1 MREARQTAGPGKKR
15 IGLALASIHTGSG
28 RNVWSTF
35 AREAAGDL
43 NLFIFPGGVLNS
55 PSDLEY
61 LRNPIYSLLNPRN
74 IDGLVVWSS
83 SIGDTVSPGEFLD
96 FHRSFESLPYI
107 TIAHKIPGR
116 PCVKFDAY
124 RGMKDL
130 VGHFIASHQARKI
143 AFLRGPLGHLSSQER
158 FQGYRDALAEA
169 GIPRD
174 ENLVSDP
181 VDWTMGAAACAQ
193 LVDSR
198 RLLPGRDFDTLI
210 GSSDLM
216 IPPAVQYISRLG
228 YQVPADYRV
237 GGFND
242 TIEGKVLSPPLTT
255 VHLPYAGLVGESF
268 RILRELFSGK
278 FRDKDGWEDS
288 RDADLSCRVIIRG
301 SCGCPARNFPSLEE
315 GEIDSVSAPLIR
327 ALRESPG
334 PAFFDLFQKTFTAF
348 LDSGGDA
355 GSFLEVIQR
364 LRAAPEAA
372 GSAGLVNELFGIVAQ
387 AQEHS
392 YTYSQYQ
399 LEKRHTALNSL
410 KCELLGTRDRRAL
423 IESLA
428 RHLPGIGIMTASV
441 VLSEDHRMSE
451 YAGGFSPEGIVAG
464 EGRRFPAER
473 LLPPELEGQYSRGIF
488 LVQPLFIENRFLGH
502 FVHNVPFY
510 DGVILEELR
519 STISNALKGIFL
531 FEEAYR
537 AKQIAERAERAKTEF
552 LAAIGNSLYDPFAEI
567 IDRMG
572 GLESWL
578 GGAKSGLGS
587 GPEAAGLEERIGAL
601 KSLAILRQERTNY
614 LMELSLSQ
622 IDELSFK
629 KSLFHIA
636 DLLPE
641 LGPGPFPL
649 LAGDTARLR
658 DAFALIREI
667 YGDGVSA
674 NPRPGG
680 LEINFSTRT
689 PPETSSRHTLFLT
702 ERIVLLHQG
711 ELAWNT
717 GGCSVLLPWI
727 TYSGQDAARATKERN
742 RYILALSPLPVN
754 LGAVFGLPLVRNL
767 EKASAAPAQAAF
779 IAWDADAEGWEG
791 FEKVAALSSLPDFF
805 HTPFLCFARSL
816 WGETLSAAVEA
827 RIRGEKNRAVLFIGV
842 GEKLFSSWVEP
853 DRRLHIASAS
863 ELAGAAA
870 RVLPSLIVLGSIDI
884 EAISAIRSHP
894 ATAMIPLIVVPQR
907 MGSPR
912 EVTELS
918 RFPRVV
924 LCHRSVANSAEF
936 CLRARAIAAGDDIL
950 PIYTGTLVK
959 KALLYFDEHAKSHI
973 SRWKLADTVN
983 VSEDYLT
990 RIFHREMGCSLWEYL
1005 NLYRVYLAA
1014 DLLTRTGDTI
1024 SEIAARTGFQDQAYF
1039 CRVFKKIYGKTPGQL
1054 RSAKK
1059 APPPVER

>member
-1 MREARQTAGPGKKR
+1 MSGSGKKR
-15 IGLALASIHTGSG
+15 IGLALASIHTGSA

-35 AREAAGDL
+35 AREAAGEM

-55 PSDLEY
+55 LPDREY
-61 LRNPIYSLLNPRN
+61 LRNPLYSLLNPRN

-83 SIGDTVSPGEFLD
+83 SIGDTLSPGEFLD
-96 FHRSFESLPYI
+96 FHRSFGSLPYI

-130 VGHFIASHQARKI
+130 VSHYIAFHGARKI
-143 AFLRGPLGHLSSQER
+143 AFLRGPSSHLSAQER
-158 FQGYRDALAEA
+158 FKGYRDALAGA
-169 GIPRD
+169 GLPFD

-181 VDWTMGAAACAQ
+181 VGWTEGAAACSQ
-193 LVDSR
+193 LVSTR
-198 RLLPGRDFDTLI
+198 RLLPGGDFDTLI

-216 IPPAVQYISRLG
+216 ILPAVQYISRLG

-242 TIEGKVLSPPLTT
+242 TMEGRVLSPPLTT
-255 VHLPYAGLVGESF
+255 VHLPYAGLAGESF
-268 RILRELFSGK
+268 RILRELFSPD
-278 FRDKDGWEDS
+278 FRDQEGWDDS
-288 RDADLSCRVIIRG
+288 RDADLSCAVIIRG
-301 SCGCPARNFPSLEE
+301 SCGCPARNFPGLEE
-315 GEIDSVSAPLIR
+315 REIDRITAPLVR
-327 ALRESPG
+327 ALREG
-334 PAFFDLFQKTFTAF
+334 PEAVFLDLFQKTFTAF
-348 LDSGGDA
+348 LDSDGDA
-355 GSFLEVIQR
+355 GTFLEVIILR
-364 LRAAPEAA
+364 LRAAAEED
-372 GSAGLVNELFGIVAQ
+372 GSSGLIDGLFGIAVQ
-387 AQEHS
+387 VQEHA
-392 YTYSQYQ
+392 YTYSRYQ

-410 KCELLGTRDRRAL
+410 KCELLGTRDRRGL

-428 RHLPGIGIMTASV
+428 RHLPGIGIMTAAV
-441 VLSEDHRMSE
+441 VLSEDHLMSE
-451 YAGGFSPEGIVAG
+451 CVGSFSPEGIIAG
-464 EGRRFPAER
+464 EGRRFPSDL
-473 LLPPELEGQYSRGIF
+473 LLPPELEGQYTRGTF

-502 FVHNVPFY
+502 FVHNVPFF

-519 STISNALKGIFL
+519 STVSNALKGIFL

-567 IDRMG
+567 IEKIG

-578 GGAKSGLGS
+578 GAAKSGRPS
-587 GPEAAGLEERIGAL
+587 GPEAAALKKRIGVL
-601 KSLAILRQERTNY
+601 KSLALRRQERTNY

-629 KSLFHIA
+629 KSLFSIA

-641 LGPGPFPL
+641 LGSGPFPL
-649 LAGDTARLR
+649 LSGDTARLQ
-658 DAFALIREI
+658 DAFTLIRET
-667 YGDGVSA
+667 YSGEFSA
-674 NPRPGG
+674 NLRPGG
-680 LEINFSTRT
+680 LEINFTTRT
-689 PPETSSRHTLFLT
+689 LPEVSSRHTLLLA

-717 GGCSVLLPWI
+717 KGCSVLLPWI
-727 TYSGQDAARATKERN
+727 SYSGQDTGRAAKERN

-754 LGAVFGLPLVRNL
+754 LGALFGLPLTRNL
-767 EKASAAPAQAAF
+767 EKAAAAPAQAAF
-779 IAWDADAEGWEG
+779 IAWDAEAEGWEG
-791 FEKVAALSSLPDFF
+791 FEKAAALGSLPDFF
-805 HTPFLCFARSL
+805 HTPFLCFGRSL
-816 WGETLSAAVEA
+816 SGETLSAAVEA
-827 RIRGEKNRAVLFIGV
+827 RMRGEKNRAVLFIGV

-853 DRRLHIASAS
+853 DRRLHISSAS
-863 ELAGAAA
+863 ELAGAAV
-870 RVLPSLIVLGSIDI
+870 RVLPSLIVLGSVDI
-884 EAISAIRSHP
+884 EAVNAVRSHP
-894 ATAMIPLIVVPQR
+894 ATAMIPLIVVPER
-907 MGSPR
+907 IGGLR
-912 EVTELS
+912 EVTELG

-924 LCHRSVANSAEF
+924 LCHRSVADSAEF
-936 CLRARAIAAGDDIL
+936 GVRARAIAAGDDIL

-959 KALLYFDEHAKSHI
+959 KALLYFDEHAESHI

-1024 SEIAARTGFQDQAYF
+1024 YEIAARAGFQDQAYF

-1059 APPPVER
+1059 AVKPNPDS

>member
-1 MREARQTAGPGKKR
+1 MSGSGKKR
-15 IGLALASIHTGSG
+15 IGLALASIHTGSA

-55 PSDLEY
+55 SPDLEY

-83 SIGDTVSPGEFLD
+83 SIGDTVSPAEFLD
-96 FHRSFESLPYI
+96 FHRSFESLPYV

-124 RGMKDL
+124 QGMKDL
-130 VGHFIASHQARKI
+130 VGHFIASHRARRI
-143 AFLRGPLGHLSSQER
+143 AFLRGPLSHLSSRER
-158 FQGYRDALAEA
+158 FEGYRDALSGA
-169 GIPRD
+169 GIPYD
-174 ENLVSDP
+174 EKLVSDP
-181 VDWTMGAAACAQ
+181 VEWTKGAAACAQ

-198 RLLPGRDFDTLI
+198 HLLPGRDFDALI
-210 GSSDLM
+210 GSSDMM
-216 IPPAVQYISRLG
+216 ILPAIQYISCLG

-242 TIEGKVLSPPLTT
+242 TIESRVLSPPLTT
-255 VHLPYAGLVGESF
+255 VHLPYAGLAGESF
-268 RILRELFSGK
+268 RILRELFGGN
-278 FRDKDGWEDS
+278 FQNQDCGWEDS
-288 RDADLSCRVIIRG
+288 RDADLPCRVIIRG
-301 SCGCPARNFPSLEE
+301 SCGCPARNFPGLEE
-315 GEIDSVSAPLIR
+315 REIDGISAPLIR

-334 PAFFDLFQKTFTAF
+334 PDFFDLFQKDFTAF
-348 LDSGGDA
+348 LESGGDA
-355 GSFLEVIQR
+355 DSFLEVIQR
-364 LRAAPEAA
+364 LRSAPEAV
-372 GSAGLVNELFGIVAQ
+372 GSAGLVDELFGIIVQ
-387 AQEHS
+387 AQEHG
-392 YTYSQYQ
+392 YTHSRYQ

-428 RHLPGIGIMTASV
+428 RHLPGIGIVTAAV
-441 VLSEDHRMSE
+441 VLSEDHRVSE
-451 YAGGFSPEGIVAG
+451 CVGGFSPEGVVAG
-464 EGRRFPAER
+464 DGRPFPAER
-473 LLPPELEGQYSRGIF
+473 LLPPELEGQYSRGSF

-519 STISNALKGIFL
+519 STVSNALKGIFL

-537 AKQIAERAERAKTEF
+537 AKQIAEQAERAKTEF
-552 LAAIGNSLYDPFAEI
+552 LAAIGNSFYDPFAEI
-567 IDRMG
+567 IERIG

-578 GGAKSGLGS
+578 EAESGPGS
-587 GPEAAGLEERIGAL
+587 GSGAPGLEERIGAL
-601 KSLAILRQERTNY
+601 KSLAVRRQERTNY

-667 YGDGVSA
+667 YSDEVSA
-674 NPRPGG
+674 SLRPGG

-689 PPETSSRHTLFLT
+689 PPEASFRHTLFLA

-711 ELAWNT
+711 ELAWST
-717 GGCSVLLPWI
+717 RACSVLLPWI
-727 TYSGQDAARATKERN
+727 SYSGQDAARTAKERN

-754 LGAVFGLPLVRNL
+754 LGAVFGLPLMRNL

-791 FEKVAALSSLPDFF
+791 FEKAAALGSLPDFF

-816 WGETLSAAVEA
+816 SGETLSAAVEA
-827 RIRGEKNRAVLFIGV
+827 RMRDKKTQAVLFIGV
-842 GEKLFSSWVEP
+842 EEKLFDSWVEP
-853 DRRLHIASAS
+853 DRRMHIASAS

-870 RVLPSLIVLGSIDI
+870 RVPPSLIVLGSIDI
-884 EAISAIRSHP
+884 EAVNTVRDHP
-894 ATAMIPLIVVPQR
+894 ATAMIPLIVVPER
-907 MGSPR
+907 IESLR
-912 EVTELS
+912 EVTELG
-918 RFPRVV
+918 RFPQVV

-936 CLRARAIAAGDDIL
+936 GLRARAVAAGDDIL

-959 KALLYFDEHAKSHI
+959 KALLYFDEHAESHI

-1024 SEIAARTGFQDQAYF
+1024 YEIAARTGFQDQAYF

-1059 APPPVER
+1059 ALKPGIKPACE

>member
-1 MREARQTAGPGKKR
+1 MSGPGKKR
-15 IGLALASIHTGSG
+15 IGLALASIHTGSA

-55 PSDLEY
+55 SPDLEY

-74 IDGLVVWSS
+74 LDGLVVWSS

-96 FHRSFESLPYI
+96 FHRSFESLPYVS
-107 TIAHKIPGR
+107 IAHKIPGR
-116 PCVKFDAY
+116 PCVKFNAY
-124 RGMKDL
+124 QGMKDL
-130 VGHFIASHQARKI
+130 AGHFITSHGARRI
-143 AFLRGPLGHLSSQER
+143 AFLRGPGGHLSSRER
-158 FQGYRDALAEA
+158 FEGYRDALAGA
-169 GIPRD
+169 GIPYD
-174 ENLVSDP
+174 EKLVSDP
-181 VDWTMGAAACAQ
+181 FDWTKGAAACAQ

-228 YQVPADYRV
+228 YRVPADYRV

-242 TIEGKVLSPPLTT
+242 TIEGRVLSPPLTT
-255 VHLPYAGLVGESF
+255 VHLPYAGLAGESF
-268 RILRELFSGK
+268 RILRELFGGN
-278 FRDKDGWEDS
+278 FQDQGAREDS
-288 RDADLSCRVIIRG
+288 LDADLPCRVIIRG
-301 SCGCPARNFPSLEE
+301 SCGCLARNSPGLEE
-315 GEIDSVSAPLIR
+315 KEIGGISATLIR

-334 PAFFDLFQKTFTAF
+334 PAFFDFFQKTFAAF

-355 GSFLEVIQR
+355 GTFLELVRR

-372 GSAGLVNELFGIVAQ
+372 SSPGLADELFGIIARV
-387 AQEHS
+387 EEDS
-392 YTYSQYQ
+392 YTYSRYQ

-410 KCELLGTRDRRAL
+410 KCELLGTRERRGL

-428 RHLPGIGIMTASV
+428 RHLPGIGIVTASV

-451 YAGGFSPEGIVAG
+451 CVGGFSPEGVIAG
-464 EGRRFPAER
+464 DSRPFPAGK
-473 LLPPELEGQYSRGIF
+473 LLPPELEGQYSRGSF

-519 STISNALKGIFL
+519 STVSNALKGIFL

-567 IDRMG
+567 IERIG

-578 GGAKSGLGS
+578 EAESGPDPGS
-587 GPEAAGLEERIGAL
+587 GAAGLEERIGAL
-601 KSLAILRQERTNY
+601 KSLAVRRQERTNY

-622 IDELSFK
+622 VDELSFK
-629 KSLFHIA
+629 KSLFRIT

-667 YGDGVSA
+667 YSGGVSA
-674 NPRPGG
+674 SLRPGG
-680 LEINFSTRT
+680 LEINFSART
-689 PPETSSRHTLFLT
+689 LPEASARHTLLLA
-702 ERIVLLHQG
+702 ERILLIHQG
-711 ELAWNT
+711 ELARN
-717 GGCSVLLPWI
+717 GEGCSVLLPWI
-727 TYSGQDAARATKERN
+727 TYTGQEAAGTAKARD
-742 RYILALSPLPVN
+742 RYILALSPLPVD
-754 LGAVFGLPLVRNL
+754 LGALFGLPLTENF
-767 EKASAAPAQAAF
+767 EKTAAPGQGEAAF
-779 IAWDADAEGWEG
+779 IAWDAGAESREG
-791 FEKVAALSSLPDFF
+791 FEKAAALASLPDFF
-805 HTPFLCFARSL
+805 HTPFLCFAPSL
-816 WGETLSAAVEA
+816 SGETLGAAVEA
-827 RIRGEKNRAVLFIGV
+827 RMRDKKTQALLFIGV
-842 GEKLFSSWVEP
+842 EEKLFDSWVEP
-853 DRRLHIASAS
+853 DRGLHIASAR
-863 ELAGAAA
+863 ELAGAVA
-870 RVLPSLIVLGSIDI
+870 RVLPSLIVLGALDI
-884 EAISAIRSHP
+884 EAVNAVRSHP
-894 ATAMIPLIVVPQR
+894 ATAAIPLIVVPR
-907 MGSPR
+907 RISGPR
-912 EVTELS
+912 EVAELS

-936 CLRARAIAAGDDIL
+936 GVRARAIAMGDGIL
-950 PIYTGTLVK
+950 PIYTGGLVK
-959 KALLYFDEHAKSHI
+959 KTLLYFDEHAESHI

-990 RIFHREMGCSLWEYL
+990 RIFHREMGCPLWEYL

-1024 SEIAARTGFQDQAYF
+1024 YEIAVRTGFQDQAYF

-1059 APPPVER
+1059 T

>member
-1 MREARQTAGPGKKR
+1 MSGSGKKR
-15 IGLALASIHTGSG
+15 IGLALASIHTGSAQ
-28 RNVWSTF
+28 NVWSTF

-55 PSDLEY
+55 LPDLEY
-61 LRNPIYSLLNPRN
+61 LRNPIYALLNPRN
-74 IDGLVVWSS
+74 LDGLVVWSS
-83 SIGDTVSPGEFLD
+83 SIVDTAPPQEFLD

-124 RGMKDL
+124 KGMKDL
-130 VGHFIASHQARKI
+130 VSHFTAFHQARKI

-158 FQGYRDALAEA
+158 FKGYRDALAEA
-169 GIPRD
+169 GIPYD

-181 VDWTMGAAACAQ
+181 VEWTKGTAACSQ

-198 RLLPGRDFDTLI
+198 RLLPGRNFDALI
-210 GSSDLM
+210 GSSDMM
-216 IPPAVQYISRLG
+216 ILPAVQYISRLG
-228 YQVPADYRV
+228 YRVPSDYRA

-242 TIEGKVLSPPLTT
+242 TIEGRVLSPSLTT
-255 VHLPYAGLVGESF
+255 VHLPYAGLARESF
-268 RILRELFSGK
+268 RILRELFGRK
-278 FRDKDGWEDS
+278 FQEEGGFWEDG
-288 RDADLSCRVIIRG
+288 RDADLSCSVIIRG
-301 SCGCPARNFPSLEE
+301 SCGCPALNSPGLEE
-315 GEIDSVSAPLIR
+315 GEMDRISLPLVQ
-327 ALRESPG
+327 ALREEPG
-334 PAFFDLFQKTFTAF
+334 PAFFDLFQKTFAAF
-348 LDSGGDA
+348 LDSGG
-355 GSFLEVIQR
+355 GVESFLEVIR
-364 LRAAPEAA
+364 RIRRIAEAE
-372 GSAGLVNELFGIVAQ
+372 GSAGLGDELFSLVAR
-387 AQEHS
+387 AQEHG

-428 RHLPGIGIMTASV
+428 RHLPGIGIVTAAV
-441 VLSEDHRMSE
+441 VLSADHRSSE
-451 YAGGFSPEGIVAG
+451 CVGSFSPEGIIAG
-464 EGRRFPAER
+464 EGRRFPSDR

-502 FVHNVPFY
+502 FVHQVPFY

-519 STISNALKGIFL
+519 STVSNALKGIFL

-537 AKQIAERAERAKTEF
+537 ARQIAERAERAKTEF

-567 IDRMG
+567 IDG
-572 GLESWL
+572 IGALES
-578 GGAKSGLGS
+578 
-587 GPEAAGLEERIGAL
+587 RIGTATLTEQLNTL
-601 KSLAILRQERTNY
+601 KSLAIRRQERTNY

-629 KSLFHIA
+629 KSLFHIT

-649 LAGDTARLR
+649 LAGDTARLQ
-658 DAFALIREI
+658 DAFTLIREI
-667 YGDGVSA
+667 YGGQVSA
-674 NPRPGG
+674 SLRPGG
-680 LEINFSTRT
+680 LEVNFGART
-689 PPETSSRHTLFLT
+689 LPETSAHHTLLLA
-702 ERIVLLHQG
+702 ERIILIHQG

-717 GGCSVLLPWI
+717 GNCSVLLPWI
-727 TYSGQDAARATKERN
+727 SYSGQDAARAAKGRN
-742 RYILALSPLPVN
+742 RCILALSPLPVD
-754 LGAVFGLPLVRNL
+754 LGAVFGLPLADNF
-767 EKASAAPAQAAF
+767 EKASPQAAF
-779 IAWDADAEGWEG
+779 IAWDADADGREA
-791 FEKVAALSSLPDFF
+791 FEKAAALGSMPDFF

-816 WGETLSAAVEA
+816 SGETLGMAVEA
-827 RIRGEKNRAVLFIGV
+827 RIRGEKDRTVLFIGT
-842 GEKLFSSWVEP
+842 GEELFGSWVGP
-853 DRRLHIASAS
+853 DRRLHISSAP

-870 RVLPSLIVLGSIDI
+870 RALPSLIVLGSMDM
-884 EAISAIRSHP
+884 EAVNTIRSHP
-894 ATAMIPLIVVPQR
+894 ATAAIPLIVVPER
-907 MGSPR
+907 MGSLR
-912 EVTELS
+912 EVSELS

-924 LCHRSVANSAEF
+924 LCHRSVAHSDEF
-936 CLRARAIAAGDDIL
+936 GARARALAAGDDIL

-959 KALLYFDEHAKSHI
+959 KALLYFDEHAESHI

-990 RIFHREMGCSLWEYL
+990 RIFRREMGCSLWEYL

-1024 SEIAARTGFQDQAYF
+1024 YEIATRVGFQDQAYF

-1054 RSAKK
+1054 RSARKIPK
-1059 APPPVER
+1059 NR

>member
-1 MREARQTAGPGKKR
+1 MSGSGKKR
-15 IGLALASIHTGSG
+15 IGLALASIHRGSA

-55 PSDLEY
+55 PADLEY

-96 FHRSFESLPYI
+96 FHRSFESLPYV

-124 RGMKDL
+124 KGMKDL
-130 VGHFIASHQARKI
+130 VGHFISAHRARRI
-143 AFLRGPLGHLSSQER
+143 AFLRGPLSHLSSQER
-158 FQGYRDALAEA
+158 FQGYRDALAAA
-169 GIPRD
+169 GVPYD

-181 VDWTMGAAACAQ
+181 VGWTQGAAACAQ

-216 IPPAVQYISRLG
+216 ILPAVQYISRLG
-228 YQVPADYRV
+228 YQVPGDYRV

-242 TIEGKVLSPPLTT
+242 TIEGRVLSPPLTT
-255 VHLPYAGLVGESF
+255 VHLPYAGLAGESF
-268 RILRELFSGK
+268 RILRELFGTK
-278 FRDKDGWEDS
+278 FQDKGGGWEDG
-288 RDADLSCRVIIRG
+288 RDADLSCRVVIRG
-301 SCGCPARNFPSLEE
+301 SCGCPARNFPGLEE
-315 GEIDSVSAPLIR
+315 GAVERISAPLVQ
-327 ALRESPG
+327 ALRETPE
-334 PAFFDLFQKTFTAF
+334 PAFFDLFQKTFGDF

-355 GSFLEVIQR
+355 GAFPEVIRRIRDAPGTGDSAR
-364 LRAAPEAA
+364 LVE
-372 GSAGLVNELFGIVAQ
+372 GLFGMVIR
-387 AQEHS
+387 AQEHA
-392 YTYSQYQ
+392 YTHSRYQ
-399 LEKRHTALNSL
+399 LERRHTALNSL

-428 RHLPGIGIMTASV
+428 RHLPGIGIMTAAV

-451 YAGGFSPEGIVAG
+451 CVGSFSPQGIVAG
-464 EGRRFPAER
+464 DGRRFPAER
-473 LLPPELEGQYSRGIF
+473 LLPPELEGQYSRGTF

-502 FVHNVPFY
+502 FVHHVPFY

-519 STISNALKGIFL
+519 STVSNALKGIFL

-537 AKQIAERAERAKTEF
+537 AKQIAEGAERAKTEF

-567 IDRMG
+567 IEKID

-578 GGAKSGLGS
+578 GAAKSGRGS
-587 GPEAAGLEERIGAL
+587 GPGAAGLEERIGAL
-601 KSLAILRQERTNY
+601 KSLAIRRQERTNY

-649 LAGDTARLR
+649 LAGDTARLQ
-658 DAFALIREI
+658 DAFSLIREI
-667 YGDGVSA
+667 YGGGVSA
-674 NPRPGG
+674 NLRPGG
-680 LEINFSTRT
+680 LEIHFASLI
-689 PPETSSRHTLFLT
+689 PPEASSRHTLLLA

-727 TYSGQDAARATKERN
+727 SYSGQDAARTAKERN
-742 RYILALSPLPVN
+742 RYILALSPLPAD
-754 LGAVFGLPLVRNL
+754 LGALFGLPLREDF
-767 EKASAAPAQAAF
+767 EKSAAPDQAAF
-779 IAWDADAEGWEG
+779 IAWDAEADGREGL
-791 FEKVAALSSLPDFF
+791 EKVAALGSLPDFF
-805 HTPFLCFARSL
+805 HTPFLCFARSCFL
-816 WGETLSAAVEA
+816 SGETLSAAVEA
-827 RIRGEKNRAVLFIGV
+827 RVRGEKDRTVLFIGV
-842 GEKLFSSWVEP
+842 GEDLFSSWVEP
-853 DRRLHIASAS
+853 DRRLHIASVP

-870 RVLPSLIVLGSIDI
+870 KVLPSLVVLGSLDI
-884 EAISAIRSHP
+884 EAVNAVRSHP
-894 ATAMIPLIVVPQR
+894 ATATIPLIIVPGR
-907 MGSPR
+907 IDSLR

-924 LCHRSVANSAEF
+924 LCHRSVANSTEF
-936 CLRARAIAAGDDIL
+936 GARARAIAAGDGIL

-959 KALLYFDEHAKSHI
+959 KALLYFDEHAESHI

-990 RIFHREMGCSLWEYL
+990 RIFRREMGCSLWEYL
-1005 NLYRVYLAA
+1005 NLYRVYLAV

-1024 SEIAARTGFQDQAYF
+1024 YKIAARTGFQDQAYF

-1059 APPPVER
+1059 ALKP

>member
-1 MREARQTAGPGKKR
+1 MSGSGKKR
-15 IGLALASIHTGSG
+15 IGLALASIHRGSA

-83 SIGDTVSPGEFLD
+83 SIGATVSPGEFLD
-96 FHRSFESLPYI
+96 FHRSFESLPYV

-124 RGMKDL
+124 KGMKDL
-130 VGHFIASHQARKI
+130 AGHFITAHRARKI
-143 AFLRGPLGHLSSQER
+143 AFLRGPLSHLSSQER
-158 FQGYRDALAEA
+158 FQGYRDALAAA
-169 GIPRD
+169 GIPYD

-181 VDWTMGAAACAQ
+181 VEWTQGAAACAQ

-198 RLLPGRDFDTLI
+198 RLLPGRDFDVLI

-216 IPPAVQYISRLG
+216 ILPAVQYISRLG
-228 YQVPADYRV
+228 YQVPGDYRA
-237 GGFND
+237 GGFNG
-242 TIEGKVLSPPLTT
+242 TMEGKVLSPPLTT
-255 VHLPYAGLVGESF
+255 VHLPYAGLAGESF
-268 RILRELFSGK
+268 RILRELFGGE
-278 FRDKDGWEDS
+278 FRDRGGWEDG

-301 SCGCPARNFPSLEE
+301 SCGCPARNFPGLEE
-315 GEIDSVSAPLIR
+315 GEIDSISAPLIQ

-334 PAFFDLFQKTFTAF
+334 PVFFDLFQKTFSAF

-355 GSFLEVIQR
+355 DAFPEVIR
-364 LRAAPEAA
+364 RISAAPGA
-372 GSAGLVNELFGIVAQ
+372 GDPARLAGGLFGIVVQ
-387 AQEHS
+387 AQEHA
-392 YTYSQYQ
+392 YTYSRYQ
-399 LEKRHTALNSL
+399 LENRHTALNSL
-410 KCELLGTRDRRAL
+410 KCELLGTRDRRTL

-428 RHLPGIGIMTASV
+428 RHLPGIGIVTAAV

-451 YAGGFSPEGIVAG
+451 CVGGFSPEGIVAG
-464 EGRRFPAER
+464 DGRRFPSER
-473 LLPPELEGQYSRGIF
+473 LLPPELEGQYGRGSF

-519 STISNALKGIFL
+519 STVSNALKGIFL

-567 IDRMG
+567 IDQIG

-578 GGAKSGLGS
+578 GAAESGRGS
-587 GPEAAGLEERIGAL
+587 CPDAAGLEERIGAL
-601 KSLAILRQERTNY
+601 KSLAIRRQERTNY

-629 KSLFHIA
+629 KSLFPIA

-649 LAGDTARLR
+649 LAGDTTRLR

-667 YGDGVSA
+667 YGQGVSA
-674 NPRPGG
+674 NLRPGG
-680 LEINFSTRT
+680 LEILFSART
-689 PPETSSRHTLFLT
+689 PPEASSRHTLLLA
-702 ERIVLLHQG
+702 ERIILLHQG

-717 GGCSVLLPWI
+717 RACSVLLPWI
-727 TYSGQDAARATKERN
+727 SYSGQDAARAVKERN
-742 RYILALSPLPVN
+742 RYILALSPLPLN
-754 LGAVFGLPLVRNL
+754 LGAIFGLPLMRSL
-767 EKASAAPAQAAF
+767 EKAAAAPSQAAF
-779 IAWDADAEGWEG
+779 IAWDADTEGWEG
-791 FEKVAALSSLPDFF
+791 FGKAAELGSLPDFF

-816 WGETLSAAVEA
+816 SGETLSAAVEA
-827 RIRGEKNRAVLFIGV
+827 RIRGEKDRAVLFIGV
-842 GEKLFSSWVEP
+842 GDKLFSSWVEP
-853 DRRLHIASAS
+853 DRRLYIASAS

-870 RVLPSLIVLGSIDI
+870 RVLPSLIVLGSVDI
-884 EAISAIRSHP
+884 EAVNMVRSHP
-894 ATAMIPLIVVPQR
+894 ATAMIPLIIVPGR
-907 MGSPR
+907 IGSLG
-912 EVTELS
+912 EITELS

-936 CLRARAIAAGDDIL
+936 CARARAIASGDDIL

-959 KALLYFDEHAKSHI
+959 KALLYFDEHAESHI

-990 RIFHREMGCSLWEYL
+990 RIFRREMGCSLWEYL

-1024 SEIAARTGFQDQAYF
+1024 YEIAARTGFQDQAYF
-1039 CRVFKKIYGKTPGQL
+1039 CRVFKKICGKTPGQL
-1054 RSAKK
+1054 RNAKK
-1059 APPPVER
+1059 NLKPQP

>member
-1 MREARQTAGPGKKR
+1 MSGSGKKR
-15 IGLALASIHTGSG
+15 IGLALASIHTGSA
-28 RNVWSTF
+28 RNVWATF
-35 AREAAGDL
+35 AREAAGDM
-43 NLFIFPGGVLNS
+43 NLFIFPGGVLNAL
-55 PSDLEY
+55 PDLEY

-83 SIGDTVSPGEFLD
+83 SIGGTVSPGEFLD
-96 FHRSFESLPYI
+96 FHRPFESLPYI

-130 VGHFIASHQARKI
+130 VSHYIAFHGARKI
-143 AFLRGPLGHLSSQER
+143 AFLRGPLSHLSSQER
-158 FQGYRDALAEA
+158 FRAYRDALADA
-169 GIPRD
+169 GLPYD
-174 ENLVSDP
+174 EGLVSDP
-181 VDWTMGAAACAQ
+181 VDWTQGAAACAQ
-193 LVDSR
+193 LVSAR
-198 RLLPGRDFDTLI
+198 GLLPGRDFDALI

-216 IPPAVQYISRLG
+216 ILPAVQYISLLG
-228 YQVPADYRV
+228 YQVPADYRA

-242 TIEGKVLSPPLTT
+242 TIEGRILSPPLTT
-255 VHLPYAGLVGESF
+255 VHLPYAGMAGESF
-268 RILRELFSGK
+268 RILRELFSAK
-278 FRDKDGWEDS
+278 FQDQKGWEDG
-288 RDADLSCRVIIRG
+288 RDADLSCAVIIRG
-301 SCGCPARNFPSLEE
+301 SCGCPARNFPGLEE
-315 GEIDSVSAPLIR
+315 GEIERIAAPLVQ
-327 ALRESPG
+327 ALRESPE
-334 PAFFDLFQKTFTAF
+334 PAFLDLFQKTFTAF

-355 GSFLEVIQR
+355 GTFLAVIQR
-364 LRAAPEAA
+364 IRGVVEAETD
-372 GSAGLVNELFGIVAQ
+372 GSARLADGLFGIAAR
-387 AQEHS
+387 AQEHT
-392 YTYSQYQ
+392 YTYSRYQ

-428 RHLPGIGIMTASV
+428 RHLPGIGIMTAAV
-441 VLSEDHRMSE
+441 VLSEDHRISE
-451 YAGGFSPEGIVAG
+451 CMGSFSPKGIVPG
-464 EGRRFPAER
+464 DGRRFPAER
-473 LLPPELEGQYSRGIF
+473 LLPPELEGQYTQGTF

-502 FVHNVPFY
+502 FVHHVPFY

-519 STISNALKGIFL
+519 STVSNALKGIFL

-567 IDRMG
+567 IEEIGR
-572 GLESWL
+572 LESWL
-578 GGAKSGLGS
+578 GDAKSGRPS
-587 GPEAAGLEERIGAL
+587 GPEAAALEERIGAL
-601 KSLAILRQERTNY
+601 KSLAIRRQERTNY

-629 KSLFHIA
+629 KGLFRIA
-636 DLLPE
+636 DLLPD

-649 LAGDTARLR
+649 LAGDAARLQ

-667 YGDGVSA
+667 YGGGVSA
-674 NPRPGG
+674 SLRPGG
-680 LEINFSTRT
+680 LEINFSA
-689 PPETSSRHTLFLT
+689 PALPEASSRHTLLLA
-702 ERIVLLHQG
+702 ERIILLHQG
-711 ELAWNT
+711 ELAWNRE
-717 GGCSVLLPWI
+717 GCSVLLPW
-727 TYSGQDAARATKERN
+727 TSYSGQDAGRAAKERN

-754 LGAVFGLPLVRNL
+754 LGALFGLPLTRDL
-767 EKASAAPAQAAF
+767 EKASAAQTAV

-791 FEKVAALSSLPDFF
+791 FEKAAALGSLPDFF
-805 HTPFLCFARSL
+805 HTPFLCFGRSL
-816 WGETLSAAVEA
+816 SGETLGAAVEA
-827 RIRGEKNRAVLFIGV
+827 RIRGEKDRAVLFIGV

-853 DRRLHIASAS
+853 DRRLHISSAS

-870 RVLPSLIVLGSIDI
+870 RVLPSLIVLGSVDI
-884 EAISAIRSHP
+884 EAVNTVRSHP

-907 MGSPR
+907 IGGLR
-912 EVTELS
+912 EVTKLG

-924 LCHRSVANSAEF
+924 LCHRRVAGSAEF
-936 CLRARAIAAGDDIL
+936 GARARAIAAGDDIL

-959 KALLYFDEHAKSHI
+959 KALLYFDEHAESHI

-1024 SEIAARTGFQDQAYF
+1024 YEIAARAGFQDQAYF

-1059 APPPVER
+1059 APKPQS